1 VTTTLDPASTDRRFD
16 LLGLGTFIILGLP
29 DGMLGTAWPA
39 MRHSF
44 GAPVGDLGLILL
56 VNTIGSVVVA
66 AFVGRL
72 IQRLGVSVLLAVAG
86 SCAALGGIGYVAAP
100 GLWLILA
107 IGPLLGAAAGM
118 MDGGLNTAIAL
129 TGRPRL
135 LNLLHG
141 FYGIGTAVGPLVVTV
156 AILAGSWRPAYLILV
171 ALDLTAAALW
181 ALHHRRI
188 PAPGALHP
196 PTMGGTGQSPD
207 VVDPAATWSRKR
219 VGSVLTLG
227 LIVFFVYTGL
237 EVSAGQWETSYLRG
251 HLDLSASSAGLAAF
265 GYWGALTAVRI
276 GLALPARPVPLRH
289 VIGWGMAASVGAAAL
304 IWWQPST
311 AVVVAGFVI
320 LGAALAGVFPALI
333 ATTPQRIGDQ
343 RAQHAIAWQV
353 GAAAA
358 GGSGISALIGLLI
371 DTTSLAILG
380 PAILTLALLLVLAHS
395 ALARLAPIPALG
407 GNLLTCY
414 LTPVV
419 RVVLSCL
426 CCPGVSW

>member
-1 VTTTLDPASTDRRFD
+1 MVKRTVTTTLSPRSTDRRFD
-16 LLGLGTFIILGLP
+16 LLSLGTFIILGLP

-44 GAPVGDLGLILL
+44 GVPVGDLGLILL

-129 TGRPRL
+129 TGRRRL

-141 FYGIGTAVGPLVVTV
+141 FYGIGTAVGPLVVTA
-156 AILAGSWRPAYLILV
+156 AILAGSWRPAYLLLV

-188 PAPGALHP
+188 PATGSVRAPTRDGAD
-196 PTMGGTGQSPD
+196 QSTD
-207 VVDPAATWSRKR
+207 LTATWSRRR
-219 VGSVLTLG
+219 VVSVLTLG
-227 LIVFFVYTGL
+227 LIVFFLYTGL

-276 GLALPARPVPLRH
+276 GLALPARPVSLQR
-289 VIGWGMAASVGAAAL
+289 VIGWGMAASVAAAAL

-311 AVVVAGFVI
+311 AAVVAGFVI

-343 RAQHAIAWQV
+343 RARHAIAWQV

-371 DTTSLAILG
+371 DTTSLAIVG
-380 PAILTLALLLVLAHS
+380 PAILALALLLVLANS
-395 ALARLAPIPALG
+395 ALARLAPIPVPDG
-407 GNLLTCY
+407 
-414 LTPVV
+414 P
-419 RVVLSCL
+419 RQ
-426 CCPGVSW
+426 

>member
-1 VTTTLDPASTDRRFD
+1 VTATLSPASTDRRFD
-16 LLGLGTFIILGLP
+16 LLGLGTFVIVGLP

-44 GAPVGDLGLILL
+44 GVPVGDLGLILL

-72 IQRLGVSVLLAVAG
+72 IQRLGVSVLLAVAA

-129 TGRPRL
+129 TGRRRL

-141 FYGIGTAVGPLVVTV
+141 FYGIGSAVGPLVVTA
-156 AILAGSWRPAYLILV
+156 AILAGSWRPAYLLLV
-171 ALDLTAAALW
+171 ALDLIAAALW
-181 ALHHRRI
+181 VLHHRQI
-188 PAPGALHP
+188 PATGAVRA
-196 PTMGGTGQSPD
+196 PTGDGAGQSAAQNAGQSTD
-207 VVDPAATWSRKR
+207 LTATWSRRR
-219 VGSVLTLG
+219 VVSVLTLG
-227 LIVFFVYTGL
+227 LIVFFLYTGL

-276 GLALPARPVPLRH
+276 GLALPARPVSLRR
-289 VIGWGMAASVGAAAL
+289 VIGWGMAASVAAAAL

-311 AVVVAGFVI
+311 AAVVAGFVI
-320 LGAALAGVFPALI
+320 LGAALAGIFPALI

-343 RAQHAIAWQV
+343 RARHAIAWQV

-358 GGSGISALIGLLI
+358 GGSAVSALIGLLI
-371 DTTSLAILG
+371 DTTSLAIVG
-380 PAILTLALLLVLAHS
+380 PAILTLALLLVVANT
-395 ALARLAPIPALG
+395 ALARLAPIPVPDG
-407 GNLLTCY
+407 
-414 LTPVV
+414 P
-419 RVVLSCL
+419 RH
-426 CCPGVSW
+426 

>member
-1 VTTTLDPASTDRRFD
+1 VTATLSPASTDRRFD
-16 LLGLGTFIILGLP
+16 LLSLGTFVIVGLP

-44 GAPVGDLGLILL
+44 GVPVGDLGLILL

-129 TGRPRL
+129 TGRRRL

-156 AILAGSWRPAYLILV
+156 AILAGSWRPAYLLLV

-188 PAPGALHP
+188 PATGAVRA
-196 PTMGGTGQSPD
+196 PTGDSAGQGTD
-207 VVDPAATWSRKR
+207 LTATWSRRR
-219 VGSVLTLG
+219 VVSVLTLG
-227 LIVFFVYTGL
+227 LIVFFLYTGL

-276 GLALPARPVPLRH
+276 GLALPARPVSLRR
-289 VIGWGMAASVGAAAL
+289 VIGWGMAASVAAAAL

-311 AVVVAGFVI
+311 AAVVAGFVI

-343 RAQHAIAWQV
+343 RARHAIAWQV

-371 DTTSLAILG
+371 DRTSLAIVG
-380 PAILTLALLLVLAHS
+380 PAILTLALLLVLANS
-395 ALARLAPIPALG
+395 ALARLAPIPV
-407 GNLLTCY
+407 
-414 LTPVV
+414 PDDP
-419 RVVLSCL
+419 RH
-426 CCPGVSW
+426 

>member
-1 VTTTLDPASTDRRFD
+1 MTATLGPASTDRRFD
-16 LLGLGTFIILGLP
+16 LLGLGTFVIVGLP

-44 GAPVGDLGLILL
+44 GVPVGDLGLILL

-72 IQRLGVSVLLAVAG
+72 IQRLGVSILLAVAG
-86 SCAALGGIGYVAAP
+86 SCAALGGIAYVAAP

-129 TGRPRL
+129 TGRRRL

-141 FYGIGTAVGPLVVTV
+141 FYGIGTAVGPLVVTA
-156 AILAGSWRPAYLILV
+156 AILAGSWRPAYLLLV
-171 ALDLTAAALW
+171 ALDLTAAVLW

-188 PAPGALHP
+188 PATDAVRV
-196 PTMGGTGQSPD
+196 PTGDGDGQSTD
-207 VVDPAATWSRKR
+207 LTATWTRRR
-219 VGSVLTLG
+219 VVSVLTLG
-227 LIVFFVYTGL
+227 LIVFFLYTGL

-276 GLALPARPVPLRH
+276 GLALPARPVSLRR
-289 VIGWGMAASVGAAAL
+289 VIGWGLAASVAAAAL

-311 AVVVAGFVI
+311 AAVVAGFVI

-343 RAQHAIAWQV
+343 RARHAIAWQV

-371 DTTSLAILG
+371 DTTSLAIVG
-380 PAILTLALLLVLAHS
+380 PAILTLALLLVLANS
-395 ALARLAPIPALG
+395 ALARLAPIPV
-407 GNLLTCY
+407 
-414 LTPVV
+414 PDDP
-419 RVVLSCL
+419 RH
-426 CCPGVSW
+426 